1 MKSFFKELEP
11 CIGVQQDAVQ
21 KLDCCDPLLFLFSS
35 ECQVIQIFNLDHQ
48 LLGICQQDF
57 VPMFLNLSDQCWQFN
72 FSVEEIRYEQNADGI
87 MKPEVLLNVA
97 AYAPGEVE
105 SAVADVV
112 RRLNLKV

>member
-11 CIGVQQDAVQ
+11 CIEVQQDAVQ
-21 KLDCCDPLLFLFSS
+21 KLDCCDPLLFSFSS
-35 ECQVIQIFNLDHQ
+35 ERQVIQIFNLDHQ

-57 VPMFLNLSDQCWQFN
+57 VPVFLNLSAQCWKFS

-87 MKPEVLLNVA
+87 MEPKILLNVA

-105 SAVADVV
+105 SAVADVAC
-112 RRLNLKV
+112 RLNLKV